1 MPPAQQ
7 QGDVMEDAVK
17 PAVPGWFWIVAVI
30 ALLWEGLGCYAYLMQ
45 ISTVDDVTPMWVT
58 ASFAVAVWVGVVG
71 ALLLLMRQKMARSA
85 FAVSLLAVIVQLA
98 GMLFVMK
105 PQGGQPPVIYAAV
118 AIGAVLLWFSDM
130 AAKRGWLR

>member
-1 MPPAQQ
+1 M
-7 QGDVMEDAVK
+7 DDAMK
-17 PAVPGWFWIVAVI
+17 PAVPGWFWIVAAI

-45 ISTVDDVTPMWVT
+45 ISTVDDATPMWVT